1 LVVAVVAVV
10 VFWGRSPPEKVVGG
24 AEVKSKVLAFA
35 TVIAGFLALA
45 GPLPAH
51 HAARTVYESR
61 SVTLKGIVTNYEWS
75 NPHAIVSI
83 TVRTDNGNVEEWHAE
98 ILPPA
103 EMTQAGWTKETIK
116 PGDQVT
122 LTGRP
127 GKNSQHIMWLE
138 YLLTPDGRKLGRKP

>member
-1 LVVAVVAVV
+1 MKNRRSSRFSRCGCGILAR
-10 VFWGRSPPEKVVGG
+10 RSPPEKVVGG

-45 GPLPAH
+45 GPFPAH

-98 ILPPA
+98 IL
-103 EMTQAGWTKETIK
+103 
-116 PGDQVT
+116 
-122 LTGRP
+122 
-127 GKNSQHIMWLE
+127 
-138 YLLTPDGRKLGRKP
+138 